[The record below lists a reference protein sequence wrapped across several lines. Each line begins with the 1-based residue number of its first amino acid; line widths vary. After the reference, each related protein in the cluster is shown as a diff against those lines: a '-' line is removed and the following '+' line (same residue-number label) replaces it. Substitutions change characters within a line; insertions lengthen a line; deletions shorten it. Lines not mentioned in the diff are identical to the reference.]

1 MRLRVDAFILRLPPQ
16 SRNTLRLQQLRPGTQ
31 EKLEALNEE
40 YQKLQLEIQTPML
53 DAKLKA
59 EIETQ
64 LKFCE
69 TVFNCVSA
77 LKSIDA
83 DLELF
88 KEHLEG
94 SDDKLKDTA
103 EVFTGEFL
111 DCKAQIESQLNR
123 ILWEEGASSGDGP

>member
-1 MRLRVDAFILRLPPQ
+1 
-16 SRNTLRLQQLRPGTQ
+16 
-31 EKLEALNEE
+31 
-40 YQKLQLEIQTPML
+40 ML